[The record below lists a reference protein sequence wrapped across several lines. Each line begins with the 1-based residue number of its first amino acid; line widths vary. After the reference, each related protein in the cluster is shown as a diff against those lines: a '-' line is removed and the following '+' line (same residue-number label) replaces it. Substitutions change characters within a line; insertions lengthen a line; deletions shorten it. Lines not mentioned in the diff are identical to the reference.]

1 MPKGAQENMIE
12 RSWAAVFLL
21 VAGSLLSASVGRAFE
36 PAEHLS
42 WPGWSIA
49 AKELEERGALAIVE
63 DEAAESKRK
72 VKGEDG
78 KDEQVSSA
86 LHQRVSRR
94 AAARGHIE
102 VARTP
107 LIKWADVVPGIY
119 RVSARIKFDGDVGV
133 IGTPIRLQVNAQPH
147 HPQHKARDVSRE
159 FSATDLGEVDT
170 YQEISFVYEV
180 SPKGEKRLPARE
192 AVATSNYPKFG
203 PDIYPDARPQ
213 KEENEQETA
222 PPGPLEG
229 FTIGLTLPQ
238 TKYMSSSGMP
248 PNSLRWVR
256 LDWIK
261 LEKIDLSPSITVRY
275 VRPDKLWL
283 RPGIETGFAV
293 GLENFTPREQVRTLS
308 IVLER
313 GFAERQVIHSETVEL
328 PPGAD
333 RHLHVPW
340 QTDQG
345 TPLYGYKVVAEIR
358 QGNTVESK
366 AHDYFQV
373 HPDNYTVHIMG
384 SNTRS
389 VDPFRFPESYK
400 NHMEI
405 FASTPGDMSRIM
417 PKAESWFA
425 GMGSH
430 PGPYTFKLVRAA
442 TEHNRKEGILTV
454 TYLFAGGTG
463 APLLDDY
470 VAHPEWISHKV
481 TATDPIYRINHQWG
495 EKVRGWDWE
504 KKGPIETVG
513 VMVPAVEMHLNHR
526 FPELKARIEREFLE
540 FVRQTG
546 YGGVRFDVGIM
557 APVGDSLNVLG
568 LEHSIKVDDPMAHA
582 AKNFNDLRALVEA
595 EYPDFEWGANM
606 DSWGYLDTIKDR
618 DIAPEPPEKYQEFVA
633 FAQAHGMF
641 MDEGSMGAPF
651 WDHYMNKWEDSWY
664 FMNLKRKITR
674 RFGAVYQLF
683 SPHRDGSGHF
693 CHDDIYF
700 ATMIIASGSHY
711 YGSFAAPAY
720 SEEGMGAFATR
731 FSEFIWHPELQ
742 PLEEAAD
749 LILVDAPADIWFAEG
764 VVQQQLKDRLR
775 YVIPLLNPPVVER
788 LRRNKVNELPP
799 PIDEAFPVE
808 IAIPEGSTRAE
819 AWMLTWEPR
828 VEAVPLRA
836 DVAGAICTVT
846 FPGLKIFRTLVVEF
860 MP

>member
-1 MPKGAQENMIE
+1 MTIPG
-12 RSWAAVFLL
+12 RAAVVLL
-21 VAGSLLSASVGRAFE
+21 VVGLVLPASAGRAGE

-42 WPGWSIA
+42 WPGWSVPA
-49 AKELEERGALAIVE
+49 RTLEERGALAIVE
-63 DEAAESKRK
+63 DEAAESKRR
-72 VKGEDG
+72 VTGEDG
-78 KDEQVSSA
+78 KEAQVASA

-94 AAARGHIE
+94 AAARGPIE

-107 LIKWADVVPGIY
+107 LIKWADVVPGMY
-119 RVSARIKFDGDVGV
+119 RVRARIKFDGDVGV
-133 IGTPIRLQVNAQPH
+133 IGTPIRLHVNPQPF
-147 HPQHKARDVSRE
+147 HPQRDSRDVSRE
-159 FSATDLGEVDT
+159 FSATDLGDADT
-170 YQEISFVYEV
+170 YQEISFLHEV
-180 SPKGEKRLPARE
+180 SPTGEKRLPARH
-192 AVATSNYPKFG
+192 AASTSDYTRFG
-203 PDIYPDARPQ
+203 PEVYPEARPEA
-213 KEENEQETA
+213 KEQNEQEA
-222 PPGPLEG
+222 AAPGPEEG
-229 FTIGLTLPQ
+229 FTVGLTLPQ

-261 LEKIDLSPSITVRY
+261 LDRIDPSPSITVRY
-275 VRPDKLWL
+275 VRTDKLWL
-283 RPGIETGFAV
+283 RPGMATGFSV
-293 GLENFTPREQVRTLS
+293 GLENFTRQGQTRTLS

-313 GFAERQVIHSETVEL
+313 GFAERRVLHTERVEL
-328 PPGAD
+328 PPGAGK
-333 RHLHVPW
+333 RVHVPW
-340 QTDQG
+340 KTEQG

-358 QGNTVESK
+358 QGDTVESR

-405 FASTPGDMSRIM
+405 FASTPGDMARIM
-417 PKAESWFA
+417 PKADAWFA
-425 GMGSH
+425 GMGS
-430 PGPYTFKLVRAA
+430 GPQPFTFKLVRAA
-442 TEHNRKEGILTV
+442 TDHNRGEGILTA

-470 VAHPEWISHKV
+470 VAHPEWIAHKV
-481 TATDPIYRINHQWG
+481 TATDPIYRLNADWA
-495 EKVRGWDWE
+495 EKVGAWDWE
-504 KKGPIETVG
+504 KRGPIDTAG
-513 VMVPAVEMHLNHR
+513 VMIPTVEQHMNHR

-540 FVRQTG
+540 FVRRTG
-546 YGGVRFDVGIM
+546 YDGVRFDVGIM

-568 LEHSIKVDDPMAHA
+568 LEHSVKVDDPMAHA
-582 AKNFNDLRALVEA
+582 ARNFNDLRALVEA

-618 DIAPEPPEKYQEFVA
+618 DIPPEPPEKYEEFVA

-641 MDEGSMGAPF
+641 MDEGSMDAPY
-651 WDHYMNKWEDSWY
+651 WDHYMNKWEDCWY
-664 FMNLKRKITR
+664 FMNLKRRITR
-674 RFGAVYQLF
+674 RFGGVYQLF

-720 SEEGMGAFATR
+720 SEESLGAFATR
-731 FSEFIWHPELQ
+731 FSEFFWHPK
-742 PLEEAAD
+742 LEPVEDAAD

-764 VVQQQLKDRLR
+764 VVQQQLGDRRR

-799 PIDEAFPVE
+799 PIDEPFPVE
-808 IAIPEGSTRAE
+808 ITAPEGSTRAE

-828 VEAVPLRA
+828 VAAVPLKA
-836 DVAGAICTVT
+836 HVTGGTCTVT
-846 FPGLKIFRTLVVEF
+846 FPGLQIFRALVVEF